1 MNLLR
6 RKDKASSKV
15 MAMRRS
21 ERHRRVRG
29 KKAGL
34 GNEEEF
40 SQYGHGQD
48 HGQDSSWE
56 ELADTD
62 RNPQGKSLL
71 SGWDRRVTCGRQ
83 DGRYHRRKEGYC
95 SQRSLA

>member
-1 MNLLR
+1 MSLLR
-6 RKDKASSKV
+6 RKDKAYSKV

-29 KKAGL
+29 KRAGPE
-34 GNEEEF
+34 NEEF

-48 HGQDSSWE
+48 SSQE
-56 ELADTD
+56 EPADAD
-62 RNPQGKSLL
+62 RSPQGKSLL
-71 SGWDRRVTCGRQ
+71 SGWDRRITCGRQ
-83 DGRYHRRKEGYC
+83 DGRYHRCTEGYC

>member
-6 RKDKASSKV
+6 RKDKAYSKV
-15 MAMRRS
+15 MAMRRC

-29 KKAGL
+29 KRAGPQ
-34 GNEEEF
+34 NEEEF

-48 HGQDSSWE
+48 SSQE
-56 ELADTD
+56 ELADAD
-62 RNPQGKSLL
+62 RSPQRKSLL

-83 DGRYHRRKEGYC
+83 DGRYHRCEEGYG